1 MKFPPPLW
9 GIIQIFELFLED
21 GGSIFLRNI
30 YNNQQSKQRH
40 NPVRI

>member
-1 MKFPPPLW
+1 MKLPPPLW
-9 GIIQIFELFLED
+9 GKIQTFELRLEN

-30 YNNQQSKQRH
+30 YNNQQSEQPH